1 MKKLIPLCL
10 LALILTACSS
20 KWDQSNPEMTDELR
34 SSHEEILEE
43 SLATLEGDPENR
55 TVLFEVAFRYQQLG
69 DWKKAV
75 EYYEKV
81 LEVNAT
87 DWATLNNL
95 AYMYET
101 MEDYEQSA
109 IYIKRLYESDPGN
122 TEVIKDTVRIL
133 LLNEDSLNA
142 VSALENFA
150 RLKLDAENPDPDMQ
164 IFISDLYE
172 EIYQWNLQN
181 EQTTN

>member
-1 MKKLIPLCL
+1 
-10 LALILTACSS
+10 
-20 KWDQSNPEMTDELR
+20 MTDELR

-43 SLATLEGDPENR
+43 SLATLEEDPENR
-55 TVLFEVAFRYQQLG
+55 KALFEVAFRYQQLG

-81 LEVNAT
+81 LEVNPT

-101 MEDYEQSA
+101 MEDYEQA
-109 IYIKRLYESDPGN
+109 ATYIKKLYESDPGSM
-122 TEVIKDTVRIL
+122 EVIKDTVRIL
-133 LLNEDSLNA
+133 LLDEDSMSA

-150 RLKLDAENPDPDMQ
+150 RLKLDSENPDPDMQ
-164 IFISDLYE
+164 IFVSDLYE
-172 EIYQWNLQN
+172 QIYQWNLQN
-181 EQTTN
+181 EQSSD